1 MQRPIDPSNVVIIN
15 PDWTDLKRRKILDRI
30 NESID
35 DEKMM
40 EQIEEVE
47 KEHEQEVAP
56 IEEVKEET
64 EEVKE
69 ETENKTNYDDMKVT
83 ELKEVLKEKG
93 LPVSGKKADLI
104 ERIKESEN

>member
-1 MQRPIDPSNVVIIN
+1 MAP
-15 PDWTDLKRRKILDRI
+15 
-30 NESID
+30 
-35 DEKMM
+35 
-40 EQIEEVE
+40 IEEV
-47 KEHEQEVAP
+47 KEET
-56 IEEVKEET
+56 EEVKEET